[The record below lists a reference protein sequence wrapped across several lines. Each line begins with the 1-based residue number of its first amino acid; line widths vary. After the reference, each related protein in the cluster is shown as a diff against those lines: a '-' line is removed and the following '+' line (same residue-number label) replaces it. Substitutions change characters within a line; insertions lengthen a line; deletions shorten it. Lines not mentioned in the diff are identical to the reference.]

1 MRPRIL
7 LFSGKGGVGKTSVAA
22 ATGVRAAEL
31 GYRTIILSLDIAHS
45 LSDAFDLPV
54 SLHEKNEGRPV
65 RIADRLDIQEI
76 DVQEELERWWSE
88 VYKYLAAVFNAAGM
102 GDLVAEEMAILPGME
117 EIIGLL
123 YINQYLEE
131 RSYDVIILD
140 CAPTGESLRFI
151 SLPSALEWF
160 MDKIFHLERT
170 VMRVVRPMARPF
182 TPIPLPDDSY
192 YAAIER
198 LYQRLKGVD
207 KYLLDHQVTTAR
219 LVTNAEKMVVR
230 ETQRAFMY
238 LCLYEL
244 AVDAVIVNKLIPS
257 HVMDAHF
264 ANWLTTQMGYVEQIE
279 EYFAPIPILKAPLF
293 ESEIVGW
300 ERLRRLALEL
310 YGSQDPT
317 RVLYAEKP
325 YQYRF
330 EDGRYLLQL
339 KLPFASREHI
349 ELYRDAG
356 ELILRIGSFKRHV
369 LLPHKLLK
377 SRIRSASY
385 KGDSLIIEFTEPQ
398 ESGA

>member
-1 MRPRIL
+1 MKPRII

-31 GYRTIILSLDIAHS
+31 GHRTIVLSLDIAHS

-54 SLHEKNEGRPV
+54 GLHEKNEGRPV
-65 RIADRLDIQEI
+65 HIADRLDIQEI

-88 VYKYLAAVFNAAGM
+88 VYKYLAAVFSATGM
-102 GDLVAEEMAILPGME
+102 GDLMAEEMAILPGME

-123 YINQYLEE
+123 YINQYIEE

-170 VMRVVRPMARPF
+170 VMRVVRPMAKPF
-182 TPIPLPDDSY
+182 APIPLPDDSY

-198 LYQRLKGVD
+198 LYRRLKGVD
-207 KYLLDHQVTTAR
+207 KYLLDPQVTTAR

-238 LCLYEL
+238 LCLYEI
-244 AVDAVIVNKLIPS
+244 AVDAVVVNKLIPP

-264 ANWLTTQMGYVEQIE
+264 RSWLTAQMGYVEQIE

-293 ESEIVGW
+293 ESEIVGV
-300 ERLRRLALEL
+300 ERLRQLALEL
-310 YGSQDPT
+310 YGSRDPT
-317 RVLYAEKP
+317 HVLYAEKP
-325 YQYRF
+325 YQYHF
-330 EDGRYLLQL
+330 ADGRYVLQL

-349 ELYRDAG
+349 DLYRDAD
-356 ELILRIGSFKRHV
+356 ELIIRIGSFKRHV
-369 LLPHKLLK
+369 LLPHKLIK

-385 KGDSLIIEFTEPQ
+385 KGDTLVIEFAEAS
-398 ESGA
+398 ES

>member
-1 MRPRIL
+1 MGSRII

-22 ATGVRAAEL
+22 ATGVRASEL
-31 GYRTIILSLDIAHS
+31 GYKTIVLSLDIAHS
-45 LSDAFDLPV
+45 LSDAFDRPV
-54 SLHEKNEGRPV
+54 GLHEKNEGRPIPV
-65 RIADRLDIQEI
+65 ADRLDIQEI

-88 VYKYLAAVFNAAGM
+88 VYKYLAAVFSAAGM

-131 RSYDVIILD
+131 RTYDVIILD

-170 VMRVVRPMARPF
+170 VMRVVRPMAKPF

-198 LYQRLKGVD
+198 LYHRLKGVD
-207 KYLLDHQVTTAR
+207 KYLLNPEVTTAR

-238 LCLYEL
+238 LCLYEI
-244 AVDAVIVNKLIPS
+244 AVDAVIVNKLIPP
-257 HVMDAHF
+257 HVMDTHF
-264 ANWLTTQMGYVEQIE
+264 KSWLTAQMGYVEQIE
-279 EYFAPIPILKAPLF
+279 EYFAPLPILKAPLF
-293 ESEIVGW
+293 EREVVGL
-300 ERLRRLALEL
+300 ESLRHLAREL
-310 YGSQDPT
+310 YGSSDPT

-325 YQYRF
+325 YRYHL
-330 EDGRYLLQL
+330 EEGRYVLQL

-349 ELYRDAG
+349 DLYRDAD
-356 ELILRIGSFKRHV
+356 ELIVRIGSFKRHI

-385 KGDSLIIEFTEPQ
+385 KGDTLVIEFAEAPT
-398 ESGA
+398 S

>member
-22 ATGVRAAEL
+22 ATGMRAAEL
-31 GYRTIILSLDIAHS
+31 GYRTIVLSLDIAHS

-54 SLHEKNEGRPV
+54 GLHEKNKGRPV
-65 RIADRLDIQEI
+65 PITERLAIQEI

-88 VYKYLAAVFNAAGM
+88 VYKYLAAVFSAAGM

-123 YINQYLEE
+123 YINQYIEE
-131 RSYDVIILD
+131 QAYDVIILD

-170 VMRVVRPMARPF
+170 VMRVVRPMAKPF
-182 TPIPLPDDSY
+182 TPIPLPDDTY

-207 KYLLDHQVTTAR
+207 KYLLDPEVTTAR

-238 LCLYEL
+238 LCLYEV
-244 AVDAVIVNKLIPS
+244 AVDAVIVNKLIPRHVRDS
-257 HVMDAHF
+257 HF
-264 ANWLTTQMGYVEQIE
+264 QSWLAAQMGYVEQIE
-279 EYFAPIPILKAPLF
+279 EYFAPLPVLKVPLF
-293 ESEIVGW
+293 ESEVVGR
-300 ERLRRLALEL
+300 ERLQRLAQEL

-325 YQYRF
+325 YRYVF
-330 EDGRYLLQL
+330 EDGRYQLQL
-339 KLPFASREHI
+339 RLPFASREHI
-349 ELYRDAG
+349 DLYRDAD
-356 ELILRIGSFKRHV
+356 ELIIRIGSFKRHV

-377 SRIRSASY
+377 CRIQSASY
-385 KGDSLIIEFTEPQ
+385 KGDTLVVEFAEAP
-398 ESGA
+398 SS

>member
-1 MRPRIL
+1 MKPRIL

-31 GYRTIILSLDIAHS
+31 GYRTIVLSLDIAHS

-54 SLHEKNEGRPV
+54 GLHEKNKGRPV
-65 RIADRLDIQEI
+65 RITDRLDIQEI

-88 VYKYLAAVFNAAGM
+88 VYKYLAAVFSAAGM

-117 EIIGLL
+117 EIVGLL

-131 RSYDVIILD
+131 RRYDVIILD

-170 VMRVVRPMARPF
+170 VMRVVRPMAKPF
-182 TPIPLPDDSY
+182 APIPLPDDSY

-238 LCLYEL
+238 LCLYEI
-244 AVDAVIVNKLIPS
+244 AVDAVIVNKLIPP

-264 ANWLTTQMGYVEQIE
+264 ANWLKTQMGYVEQIE

-293 ESEIVGW
+293 ESEIVGL

-317 RVLYAEKP
+317 LVLYAEKP
-325 YQYRF
+325 YQYHF
-330 EDGRYLLQL
+330 EDGRYFLQL

-349 ELYRDAG
+349 DLYRDAD
-356 ELILRIGSFKRHV
+356 ELIIRIGSFKRHI

-385 KGDSLIIEFTEPQ
+385 KGDSLIIEFAEAQ
-398 ESGA
+398 ES